1 MIEHQRVLVRQREA
15 GIIAPI
21 HDRNRVTQIM
31 TDGMWPCYALMIYD
45 PRNLVAMLAHVDN
58 WGDLNLVDLL
68 NQNAPIMRSLGA
80 EEVHIAT
87 GNAPESSSNRLLY
100 LDDAIDQLYDHGLK
114 VRRLTTGERAFDYG
128 RANGVTL
135 TAHGDVKVYPDS
147 KVMPRASYPVEKL
160 STLQRML
167 KEITHNKR
175 MFSKDGFRM
184 AYLPNV

>member
-1 MIEHQRVLVRQREA
+1 MFVIEHQRVLVRQREA

-80 EEVHIAT
+80 EEVHI
-87 GNAPESSSNRLLY
+87 R
-100 LDDAIDQLYDHGLK
+100 
-114 VRRLTTGERAFDYG
+114 
-128 RANGVTL
+128 
-135 TAHGDVKVYPDS
+135 
-147 KVMPRASYPVEKL
+147 
-160 STLQRML
+160 
-167 KEITHNKR
+167 
-175 MFSKDGFRM
+175 
-184 AYLPNV
+184 